1 MRVAVFGGGSW
12 GTALAAHA
20 RRVGHDV
27 RLWVRESEVVD
38 EIRSRGENT
47 LFLPGVRLPDG
58 LTATTDLGE
67 AASGAEVAVVAIPSA
82 YRRTADRQIHA
93 LLPERTPL
101 VSATKGIE
109 LGSLQRMTEVAAQ
122 AAPGRRVAVLSG
134 PSFALEVGLRQP
146 TAVVVAASAIELA
159 SSLQRALAS
168 REFRIYTSDD
178 VLGVELS
185 GALKNVI
192 AIAAGILDGLG
203 YGRNTEAA
211 LITRGLAEISRLVV
225 AAGGRAETAAGLA
238 GLGDLVLTCT
248 GALSRNR
255 RIGRALGAGQTLAQA
270 EAALDTAVEGGP
282 HLAAGA
288 KMVAEGVPTTLA
300 ACELAERA
308 GVEMPIALQ
317 MRAVLYE
324 GKPPREALNE
334 LMLRS
339 LKRE

>member
-27 RLWVRESEVVD
+27 RLWVREREVVD
-38 EIRSRGENT
+38 ELRSRGENT

-58 LTATTDLGE
+58 LIATTDLGE
-67 AASGAEVAVVAIPSA
+67 AASGAEVAVVAIPST
-82 YRRTADRQIHA
+82 YRRTTDRQIHA

-238 GLGDLVLTCT
+238 GLG
-248 GALSRNR
+248 NR

-282 HLAAGA
+282 HLAGGA